1 MSVFNNIQGEISKLR
16 NSALKGLFYAP
27 DLELTLK
34 FQFNPSEINI
44 KKDVNYENIEA
55 PQYPTQIITW
65 AGNAQ
70 KELSFQLVFETF
82 TVENESPSAVRRSL
96 GTLGIEAILETLTLP
111 STQTPFKKVFEAGNF
126 VKNALSSFSIS
137 GGEGVSVGTLVSSIG
152 NSVANIVSAV
162 ASELTT
168 SSETQKMT
176 TYAPP
181 DVYLILGRRWYRGK
195 LRGFDVTERGF
206 NRFMTPRWLE
216 TNINFAVLEDGQ
228 FAQQQD
234 NQRMRWAKL
243 ESALSNLEVQE
254 NVLES
259 AAGFAF
265 DVANSNLGLA
275 SSSLLEMP
283 MDLGL

>member
-1 MSVFNNIQGEISKLR
+1 MSIFNNIQGEISKLR
-16 NSALKGLFYAP
+16 NSALKGLFHAP
-27 DLELTLK
+27 DLDLTLK

-65 AGNAQ
+65 AGNNQ
-70 KELSFQLVFETF
+70 KELTFQLIFETF
-82 TVENESPSAVRRSL
+82 SVENESPSAIRRSL

-111 STQTPFKKVFEAGNF
+111 STATPFKKVFEAGSF
-126 VKNALSSFSIS
+126 IKNAVSSFSIP
-137 GGEGVSVGTLVSSIG
+137 GGDGIGLGSLTSPITSVK
-152 NSVANIVSAV
+152 NIVSAV
-162 ASELTT
+162 TSELTG

-195 LRGFDVTERGF
+195 LKGFDVTEKGF

-234 NQRMRWAKL
+234 NQRLRWAKL

-254 NVLES
+254 NVIES

>member
-1 MSVFNNIQGEISKLR
+1 MSIFNNIQGEISKLR
-16 NSALKGLFYAP
+16 NSALKGLFHAP

-34 FQFNPSEINI
+34 FQFNPQEINI
-44 KKDVNYENIEA
+44 KKDVNYEPIEA

-65 AGNAQ
+65 SGNNQ

-82 TVENESPSAVRRSL
+82 SVENESPSAVRRSL

-126 VKNALSSFSIS
+126 IKNALSSFSIP
-137 GGEGVSVGTLVSSIG
+137 GGDGAGLGTLTAPIT
-152 NSVANIVSAV
+152 SVKNIISAV
-162 ASELTT
+162 ASEIT
-168 SSETQKMT
+168 SSTETQKMT

-216 TNINFAVLEDGQ
+216 TNIIFAVLEDGQ

-243 ESALSNLEVQE
+243 ESGLSTLEIQE
-254 NVLES
+254 NLIES
-259 AAGFAF
+259 AAAFGF
-265 DVANSNLGLA
+265 DTLSNPA
-275 SSSLLEMP
+275 STLLEMP